1 MAQILLNPIGV
12 IHTPF
17 KTPAEAPIQA
27 SRSYAEGWAEVYPEY
42 TQGLQDIEAFSHVF
56 LIYHL
61 HKATETRLLVEPF
74 LDDQVHGVYA
84 TRHPARPN
92 HIGISVV
99 RLLSRQENRLLL
111 SGVDMLDETP
121 LLDIKPYLPD
131 FDQRDGV
138 QVGWYNHRSRV

>member
-1 MAQILLNPIGV
+1 MAQILLNPIGI

-17 KTPAEAPIQA
+17 KTPAETPIQA
-27 SRSYAEGWAEVYPEY
+27 SRSTTDGWAEVHPEY
-42 TQGLQDIEAFSHVF
+42 AQGLQDIEAFSHVF

-61 HKATETRLLVEPF
+61 HKAPEMRLLVEPF
-74 LDDQVHGVYA
+74 LDDQAHGVFA

-99 RLLSRQENRLLL
+99 RLISRQENRLLL

-131 FDQRDGV
+131 FDQRDSV
-138 QVGWYNHRSRV
+138 RVGWYNNRSRV